1 MKLSQKKKLI
11 RIGAGLI
18 AGLLAFVML
27 FGLVADLFFR
37 VDASAASQKE
47 INALKEKLKESAAEK
62 KKLQQQLDGINKDK
76 ATIKTQ
82 IQALDAKIA
91 NTEQQIDLQ
100 NQLIDQLDGMIQVKE
115 VELAEAQQEE
125 ESQYEKFKTRVRVM
139 YEQGDTSYLEVLL
152 SSDSISDFLSRYEI
166 VTQIAKYDKD
176 LFEKL
181 KAAKEAVAQKKL
193 ELEESRAEAE
203 EAKLALEETKR
214 ELDSQLEERSAAMR
228 DLENASEEVKASYQ
242 EIEDEEADINAEID
256 RMAKELAEQER
267 KRQEEEAARRAAQA
281 QQNQNNQGGQSV
293 APVQTSGGYTYP
305 LPGGYRRVT
314 SRFGNRKHPITGKYK
329 LHTGVDISA
338 PNGTTIMAAKPGT
351 VIIAGKS
358 TAYGNYVVINHGS
371 GLTTL
376 YAHMSRLGT
385 TKGATVNAGDVIGY
399 VGSTGYST
407 GNHLHFEVR
416 VNGSYQD
423 AGSILGL
430 Y

>member
-82 IQALDAKIA
+82 IDALDAKIA
-91 NTEQQIDLQ
+91 NTEEQISLQ
-100 NQLIDQLDGMIQVKE
+100 NDLIEQLNGMIEQKKA
-115 VELAEAQQEE
+115 ELAQAQQEE
-125 ESQYEKFKTRVRVM
+125 ETQYEKFKARVRVM

-181 KAAKEAVAQKKL
+181 KAAKEVVAQKKL
-193 ELEESRAEAE
+193 ELEASLAEAE
-203 EAKLALEETKR
+203 EAKLALEQTKS
-214 ELDSQLEERSAAMR
+214 ELDKQLEERSAAMR
-228 DLENASEEVKASYQ
+228 QLESASEEVKASYQ

-281 QQNQNNQGGQSV
+281 QQNQNNQSGQTV
-293 APVQTSGGYTYP
+293 APVQTGGGYTYP

-338 PNGTTIMAAKPGT
+338 PNGTSIMAAKPGT

-385 TKGATVNAGDVIGY
+385 SKGATVNAGDVIGY